1 MDRETLMAAMRVTAA
16 PSLSSLDVDGWG
28 KLHVRQLTVA
38 EVEDQADDTKD
49 KKDKHR
55 LARAAARLI
64 CDDAGN
70 RIFDHADDADVQLL
84 AQQPWHMLQKVLE
97 VSGRLIKGNDEGN

>member
-16 PSLSSLDVDGWG
+16 PSLSSVDVDGWG
-28 KLHVRQLTVA
+28 TLHVRQLTVS

-64 CDDAGN
+64 CDDTGS
-70 RIFDHADDADVQLL
+70 RLFDHANDDDVQLL
-84 AQQPWHMLQKVLE
+84 ANQPWHMLQKVLE
-97 VSGRLIKGNDEGN
+97 VSDSLIKGKDEGN